1 MAYASINPKSYFS
14 TKLYTGNNSSSN
26 AITGVGF
33 QPDWV
38 WMKRR
43 DGTSSH
49 RLCDAV
55 RGATKLLQSSA
66 QDAEQ
71 TGADTLTSFD
81 SDGFTLG
88 ADAAPYNVNVS
99 GQSMV
104 AWSWKANG
112 QGSSNTDGS
121 INTTYTSANT
131 TSGFSISKY
140 TGTGANATVG
150 HGLGV
155 APKMI
160 MFKNLDSATNWDVFF
175 HDVGQGR
182 RLFLDHS
189 VSFNTS
195 TNYMNDTYPTSTVF
209 SVGNADNTN
218 KSGSPMIAYCFA
230 DVIGYQ
236 KIGSWTGNSNANGP
250 IIYTGFKPA
259 FIMSKNS
266 NRNENWLIHDNKRGT
281 INVNQTKLSPND
293 TSAESTNAA
302 FALDFLSNGFKI
314 RTTDTA
320 LNQTG
325 EVYAYLA
332 IAEAPLVGSN
342 NIPATAR

>member
-1 MAYASINPKSYFS
+1 MAYSINAKDYFN
-14 TKLYTGNNSSSN
+14 TKLYTGTGSSN
-26 AITGVGF
+26 AIAGVCF

-131 TSGFSISKY
+131 TAGISISKY

-160 MFKNLDSATNWDVFF
+160 MFKNLDTSTAWDVYFK
-175 HDVGQGR
+175 DVGQGR
-182 RLFLDHS
+182 RLFLDQS

-236 KIGSWTGNSNANGP
+236 KIGSWSGNGNASGP
-250 IIYTGFKPA
+250 MIYTGFKPA
-259 FIMSKNS
+259 FILSKNS

-281 INVNQTKLSPND
+281 ENPNQIKLSPND
-293 TSAESTNAA
+293 TSADSTNSA

-320 LNQTG
+320 LNQSG
-325 EVYAYLA
+325 ELYAYLA
-332 IAEAPLVGSN
+332 IAAAPLVGSN
-342 NIPATAR
+342 NIPCTAR

>member
-1 MAYASINPKSYFS
+1 MAYTTIDKSTNYFD
-14 TKLYTGNNSSSN
+14 TRLYTG
-26 AITGVGF
+26 TGAENVVSDLGF
-33 QPDWV
+33 NPDFV
-38 WMKRR
+38 WFKKRSATEHHFLY
-43 DGTSSH
+43 DQ
-49 RLCDAV
+49 V
-55 RGATKLLQSSA
+55 RGALKKIASSN
-66 QDAEQ
+66 QNAEATETQ
-71 TGADTLTSFD
+71 TLKSFG
-81 SDGFTLG
+81 SGGYTLG
-88 ADAAPYNVNVS
+88 TSAEVNGSSVTY
-99 GQSMV
+99 V
-104 AWSWKANG
+104 AWNWKANG

-131 TSGFSISKY
+131 TTGISISKY

-160 MFKNLDSATNWDVFF
+160 IFKNLDTATAWDVFF

-182 RLFLDHS
+182 RLFLDQS

-218 KSGSPMIAYCFA
+218 KSGSPMIAYCFT
-230 DVIGYQ
+230 DVTGYQ
-236 KIGSWTGNSNANGP
+236 KIGSWSGNGNADGVF
-250 IIYTGFKPA
+250 IYTGFKPA
-259 FIMSKNS
+259 FILSKNS
-266 NRNENWLIHDNKRGT
+266 NRNENWLIHDNKRST
-281 INVNQTKLSPND
+281 YNVNQTKLSPND
-293 TSAESTNAA
+293 TSVDSTNSA

-320 LNQTG
+320 LNQSG
-325 EVYAYLA
+325 ELYAYLA